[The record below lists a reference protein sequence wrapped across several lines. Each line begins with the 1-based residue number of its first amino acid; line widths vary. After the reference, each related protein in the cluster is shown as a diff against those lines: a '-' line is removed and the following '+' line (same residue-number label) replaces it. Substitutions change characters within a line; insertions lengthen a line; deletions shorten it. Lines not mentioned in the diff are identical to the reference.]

1 MGSVVIV
8 FQSRCLTH
16 SSLARNPIMATA
28 SADPGFRLT
37 GMTKGLQWNVVV
49 LFPRIFQR
57 LVAQLPQS
65 QSDAPPS
72 GVRLN
77 HLVNEALAGRN
88 EWIGEAGF
96 IFLGAFRNLVRA
108 VHVLT
113 KDNLHR
119 PFCTHYCD
127 LCGRPGIVKI
137 TAQMLG

>member
-72 GVRLN
+72 GVRRSEERR
-77 HLVNEALAGRN
+77 VGKECVSSGRL
-88 EWIGEAGF
+88 WGWRDI
-96 IFLGAFRNLVRA
+96 
-108 VHVLT
+108 
-113 KDNLHR
+113 
-119 PFCTHYCD
+119 
-127 LCGRPGIVKI
+127 
-137 TAQMLG
+137 

>member
-88 EWIGEAGF
+88 EW
-96 IFLGAFRNLVRA
+96 
-108 VHVLT
+108 
-113 KDNLHR
+113 R
-119 PFCTHYCD
+119 PEERRVGKECVSTCRSRWSQYH
-127 LCGRPGIVKI
+127 
-137 TAQMLG
+137 

>member
-8 FQSRCLTH
+8 FQSRCLAH
-16 SSLARNPIMATA
+16 SSLTRNPNMATA

-49 LFPRIFQR
+49 LLPRIFQR

-77 HLVNEALAGRN
+77 HLVNETLAGRD
-88 EWIGEAGF
+88 EWIGEAGRSEEHTSELQSLMR
-96 IFLGAFRNLVRA
+96 IS
-108 VHVLT
+108 
-113 KDNLHR
+113 
-119 PFCTHYCD
+119 
-127 LCGRPGIVKI
+127 
-137 TAQMLG
+137 

>member
-37 GMTKGLQWNVVV
+37 GMTKGLQWNVDV
-49 LFPRIFQR
+49 LFPRILQR

-65 QSDAPPS
+65 QSDSPPS

-88 EWIGEAGF
+88 EGIGEAGF
-96 IFLGAFRNLVRA
+96 LFRLAEDKSEPKSLIRISYAGSCVNNTNT
-108 VHVLT
+108 VH
-113 KDNLHR
+113 K
-119 PFCTHYCD
+119 
-127 LCGRPGIVKI
+127 
-137 TAQMLG
+137 

>member
-1 MGSVVIV
+1 MFSVVIV
-8 FQSRCLTH
+8 CKYLCLANSILT
-16 SSLARNPIMATA
+16 RNPNMATA

-37 GMTKGLQWNVVV
+37 GSTKGLQWNVVV
-49 LFPRIFQR
+49 LLPRIFQR

-77 HLVNEALAGRN
+77 HLVNETLAGRD

-113 KDNLHR
+113 KDNLPR
-119 PFCTHYCD
+119 PI
-127 LCGRPGIVKI
+127 GRANV
-137 TAQMLG
+137 

>member
-96 IFLGAFRNLVRA
+96 IFLGAFRNLVRDRKSTRLNSS
-108 VHVLT
+108 H
-113 KDNLHR
+113 
-119 PFCTHYCD
+119 
-127 LCGRPGIVKI
+127 
-137 TAQMLG
+137 